1 MITII
6 LEWILM
12 AIMTIIFYFQF
23 EGNMDPMENQ
33 LCRVCEEKAA
43 GFHFGAFTCEG
54 CKSFFGRFCNNQTNI
69 PDCKNNYECVVDK
82 RNRTACKACRL
93 RKCLAVGMSKSGCRY
108 GRRSNWFKIHC
119 LMQKKPAA
127 AQQKA
132 AAAVTAMPPLRPSS
146 LSPPT
151 PSFPPAS
158 YMNPAVSMHN
168 VAAAAAT
175 FPAASVRTHPS
186 SRSPSPLNTSSESS
200 GPSPAPEAATTAH
213 PFLPFLP
220 FLPPTHASPASPPS
234 GSLSSSSA
242 GLPSPLLDPLSTLY
256 RLSPLMAL
264 SPALLLQNAQKT
276 SDFHEQLRL
285 LAERRALFEASCA
298 ANQRM
303 EAAAATAVGQ
313 AQIKLEAA
321 DCQPIDLSVK

>member
-1 MITII
+1 MISEITRIDQSP
-6 LEWILM
+6 
-12 AIMTIIFYFQF
+12 IFSSNQF
-23 EGNMDPMENQ
+23 EGSLDPMEDQ

-69 PDCKNNYECVVDK
+69 PDCKNNYECVIDK

-119 LMQKKPAA
+119 LMQKKS
-127 AQQKA
+127 AQN
-132 AAAVTAMPPLRPSS
+132 S
-146 LSPPT
+146 LSTKMSQQSAQSSAGVLPRVSPT
-151 PSFPPAS
+151 LSSASSF
-158 YMNPAVSMHN
+158 MNP
-168 VAAAAAT
+168 
-175 FPAASVRTHPS
+175 RHPS

-200 GPSPAPEAATTAH
+200 GPSPVPQASSPLI

-220 FLPPTHASPASPPS
+220 SPHNNPFQSTPFQANNSSPFHAAT
-234 GSLSSSSA
+234 
-242 GLPSPLLDPLSTLY
+242 PSPFPVFDPMALY

-264 SPALLLQNAQKT
+264 SPLFQNVQKT
-276 SDFHEQLRL
+276 SDFHDQLRL

-298 ANQRM
+298 NQTIDA
-303 EAAAATAVGQ
+303 ECKP
-313 AQIKLEAA
+313 IDA